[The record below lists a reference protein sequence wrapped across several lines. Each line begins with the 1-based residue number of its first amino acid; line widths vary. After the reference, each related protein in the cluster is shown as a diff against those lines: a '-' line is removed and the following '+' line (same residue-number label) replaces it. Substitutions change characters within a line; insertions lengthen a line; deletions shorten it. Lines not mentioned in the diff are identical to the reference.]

1 MVALVQENYVYSND
15 FNINSAVYC
24 KIVLNIQ
31 LGIFQPLSMIVKAC
45 DNKLI
50 KTARIACDN

>member
-24 KIVLNIQ
+24 KIVFNIQ
-31 LGIFQPLSMIVKAC
+31 LGIFQPLSMIAKAC
-45 DNKLI
+45 DNKLD